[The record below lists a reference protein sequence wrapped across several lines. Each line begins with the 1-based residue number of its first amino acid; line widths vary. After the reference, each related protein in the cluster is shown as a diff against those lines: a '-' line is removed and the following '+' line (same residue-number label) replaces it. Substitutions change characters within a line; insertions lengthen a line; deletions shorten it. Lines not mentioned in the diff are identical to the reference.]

1 MSNYYYGKVMSDS
14 DKEVCSL
21 IVDAWLNLLQEKE
34 DQEENQRRKDE
45 TFGLE
50 VVN

>member
-1 MSNYYYGKVMSDS
+1 MNSEDV
-14 DKEVCSL
+14 KE
-21 IVDAWLNLLQEKE
+21 IIGYIMFAWLDLIQERD
-34 DQEENQRRKDE
+34 DQEENQRRAEE